1 VNWPPPG
8 AVREEELMNP
18 NDPPE
23 RQDVGNAWNPSESDR
38 SDRRR
43 MRELL
48 GINTAGIEVILRLR
62 NQVIALQ
69 ARMRQL
75 EAELAMWEAGQNT
88 RLMRHRETCFEATWQ
103 EMTDP
108 EKRP

>member
-1 VNWPPPG
+1 M
-8 AVREEELMNP
+8 AS

-23 RQDVGNAWNPSESDR
+23 RQDLGNAGHTSESER

-43 MRELL
+43 MREVL
-48 GINTAGIEVILRLR
+48 GINAAGIEVILRLR
-62 NQVIALQ
+62 RQVTTLQ
-69 ARMRQL
+69 TRMRQL

-88 RLMRHRETCFEATWQ
+88 RLMRHRETYFEASWQ

-108 EKRP
+108 EKRS

>member
-1 VNWPPPG
+1 M
-8 AVREEELMNP
+8 AS

-23 RQDVGNAWNPSESDR
+23 RQDLGNAGYTSEAER

-43 MRELL
+43 MREVL
-48 GINTAGIEVILRLR
+48 GINAAGIEVILRLR
-62 NQVIALQ
+62 RQVTTLQ
-69 ARMRQL
+69 TRMRQL
-75 EAELAMWEAGQNT
+75 EVELAMWEAGQNT
-88 RLMRHRETCFEATWQ
+88 RLMRHRETCFEASWQ

>member
-1 VNWPPPG
+1 
-8 AVREEELMNP
+8 MNP

-23 RQDVGNAWNPSESDR
+23 RQDSRNVWNPTESER
-38 SDRRR
+38 SERRR
-43 MRELL
+43 MREIL

-88 RLMRHRETCFEATWQ
+88 RLMRHRETCFEALWQ

-108 EKRP
+108 EERP